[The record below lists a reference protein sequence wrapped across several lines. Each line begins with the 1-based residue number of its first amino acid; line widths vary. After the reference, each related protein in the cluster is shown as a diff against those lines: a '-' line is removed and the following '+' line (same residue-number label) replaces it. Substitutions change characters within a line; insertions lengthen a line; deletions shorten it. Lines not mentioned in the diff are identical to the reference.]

1 MDDLLERYSQ
11 LERDAARWKREEKAL
26 RETERRFY
34 AVFDNPVFLVL
45 IVVRGRIRQMNRRAE
60 EILGFSL
67 RDRPSS
73 DFSGVLAPGSARP
86 AEALLD
92 PRSGTETAT
101 LRLRGAKDREFW
113 IDVVSLPVEYSGE
126 GARLLLAV
134 DATDRETCRA
144 ELSATRALHQSTER
158 SLFCERSGLN
168 GALLDPEGKILCAG
182 GGFLRMCR
190 ELFGLDA
197 GEGAPLFNVLPESAS
212 GMLKELWNTALSGAD
227 VAGTMDSPCSLSARF
242 VPLPDARGQV
252 SSVMLSLS
260 AGENAPA
267 GTEPQSPD
275 LRAPGDA
282 LLQDA
287 AEWAPVMLGTLFV
300 GASLSVAGNSVFR
313 AAFGLEER
321 PPAPMEPARFFPS
334 GQDYDVFLAEL
345 RKKRE
350 SFVFPVCLRVGGKPA
365 RFVFRGRTIDARN
378 AASTYG
384 ADESDCR
391 VSFVLEESPA
401 LPSAEATPSA
411 PRKQTSGDGE
421 RDSVTG
427 LPGASAFE
435 GIISREVTRS
445 ERYRGSLSLLLLRID
460 DCAVLFDRLP
470 EGTRNGMLREFT
482 ALLKARIR
490 PNDFLGRWRDDSFAI
505 LTPLGASSAL
515 QLAEKIRDLVRHYT
529 FAGDIRITAS
539 LGAAELRSGDGV
551 GELTSRA
558 SSALGN
564 AVASGG
570 DRVQGAL

>member
-45 IVVRGRIRQMNRRAE
+45 IVVRGRIRQMNRRSE

-73 DFSGVLAPGSARP
+73 DLSGVLAPGSARP

-101 LRLRGAKDREFW
+101 LRIRGGKGREFW

-126 GARLLLAV
+126 GARLLLGV
-134 DATDRETCRA
+134 DATDREMCRA
-144 ELSATRALHQSTER
+144 DLSATQALHQSTQR
-158 SLFCERSGLN
+158 SLFCESSGLN
-168 GALLDPEGKILCAG
+168 GALLDPEGKILRAG

-190 ELFGLDA
+190 ELFGLEA
-197 GEGAPLFNVLPESAS
+197 GEGAPLFAVLPESAS

-227 VAGTMDSPCSLSARF
+227 VSGTMDSPRSLSARF
-242 VPLPDARGQV
+242 VPLPDVRGRV

-260 AGENAPA
+260 AGDVAPA
-267 GTEPQSPD
+267 GTETQPSGV
-275 LRAPGDA
+275 RASETAP
-282 LLQDA
+282 LQDA
-287 AEWAPVMLGTLFV
+287 AEWSPVMLGTLSV
-300 GASLSVAGNSVFR
+300 GANLFVAGNSAFR
-313 AAFGLEER
+313 AAFGLEGR
-321 PPAPMEPARFFPS
+321 STAPMEPARFFPS
-334 GQDYDVFLAEL
+334 GEDYDVFLAEL

-350 SFVFPVCLRVGGKPA
+350 SFAFPVCLRVGGKPG
-365 RFVFRGRTIDARN
+365 RFVFRGRTIDA
-378 AASTYG
+378 G
-384 ADESDCR
+384 ADASGFV
-391 VSFVLEESPA
+391 VSFVLEESPVLRA
-401 LPSAEATPSA
+401 PEATSAA
-411 PRKQTSGDGE
+411 PREQASGE
-421 RDSVTG
+421 AARDSVTG

-460 DCAVLFDRLP
+460 GGAAVFDRMP
-470 EGTRNGMLREFT
+470 EGARNGVLREFT

-490 PNDFLGRWRDDSFAI
+490 PNDFLGRWRDDAFAI
-505 LTPLGASSAL
+505 LTPLAAPSAL
-515 QLAEKIRDLVRHYT
+515 QLAEKIRDLVRHYA
-529 FAGDIRITAS
+529 FAGDVRITAS

-551 GELTSRA
+551 GELTARA
-558 SSALGN
+558 ADALGN

>member
-45 IVVRGRIRQMNRRAE
+45 IVVRGRIRQMNRRSE

-73 DFSGVLAPGSARP
+73 DLSGVLAPGSARP

-101 LRLRGAKDREFW
+101 LRIRGGKGREFW

-126 GARLLLAV
+126 GARLLLGV
-134 DATDRETCRA
+134 DATDREMCRA
-144 ELSATRALHQSTER
+144 DLSATQALHQSTQR
-158 SLFCERSGLN
+158 SLFCESSGLN
-168 GALLDPEGKILCAG
+168 GALLDPEGKILRAG

-190 ELFGLDA
+190 ELFGLEA
-197 GEGAPLFNVLPESAS
+197 GEGAPLFAVLPESAS

-227 VAGTMDSPCSLSARF
+227 VSGTMDSPRSLSARF
-242 VPLPDARGQV
+242 VPLPDGRGRV

-260 AGENAPA
+260 AGDVAPA
-267 GTEPQSPD
+267 GTETQPSG
-275 LRAPGDA
+275 LRVSEILP
-282 LLQDA
+282 LQDA
-287 AEWAPVMLGTLFV
+287 AEWSPVMLGTLSV
-300 GASLSVAGNSVFR
+300 GANLFVAGNSAFR
-313 AAFGLEER
+313 AAFGLEGR
-321 PPAPMEPARFFPS
+321 STAPMEPARFFPS
-334 GQDYDVFLAEL
+334 GEDYDVFLAEL

-350 SFVFPVCLRVGGKPA
+350 SFAFPVCLRVGGKPG
-365 RFVFRGRTIDARN
+365 RFVFRGRTIDA
-378 AASTYG
+378 G
-384 ADESDCR
+384 ADASGFV
-391 VSFVLEESPA
+391 VSFVLEESPVLRA
-401 LPSAEATPSA
+401 PEATSAA
-411 PRKQTSGDGE
+411 PREQASGE
-421 RDSVTG
+421 AARDSVTG

-460 DCAVLFDRLP
+460 GGAAVFDRMP
-470 EGTRNGMLREFT
+470 EGARNGVLREFT

-490 PNDFLGRWRDDSFAI
+490 PNDFLGRWRDDAFAI
-505 LTPLGASSAL
+505 LTPLAAPSAL
-515 QLAEKIRDLVRHYT
+515 QLAEKIRDLVRHYA
-529 FAGDIRITAS
+529 FAGDVRITAS

-551 GELTSRA
+551 GELTARA
-558 SSALGN
+558 ADALGN

>member
-1 MDDLLERYSQ
+1 MDDRLERYAQ

-34 AVFDNPVFLVL
+34 AVFDNPMFLVL
-45 IVVRGRIRQMNRRAE
+45 IVVRGRIRQMNRRSE

-73 DFSGVLAPGSARP
+73 DLSGVLAPGSARP

-101 LRLRGAKDREFW
+101 LRIRGAKGREFW

-134 DATDRETCRA
+134 DATDRETGKA
-144 ELSATRALHQSTER
+144 DLSATRMVLQSTEH
-158 SLFCERSGLN
+158 SLFCESSGLN
-168 GALLDPEGKILCAG
+168 GALLNPEGKVQRAG
-182 GGFLRMCR
+182 GGFLRICR
-190 ELFGLDA
+190 DLFGLDA
-197 GEGAPLFNVLPESAS
+197 GEGTPLFDVLPEPAS
-212 GMLKELWNTALSGAD
+212 GMLKELWKTALSGAD
-227 VAGTMDSPCSLSARF
+227 VSGTTESQRSLSACF
-242 VPLPDARGQV
+242 VPLPDACGRV

-260 AGENAPA
+260 AGESASA
-267 GTEPQSPD
+267 GTELQPPGFQASGS
-275 LRAPGDA
+275 AP
-282 LLQDA
+282 LQDA
-287 AEWAPVMLGTLFV
+287 AEWSPVMLGTLLV
-300 GASLSVAGNSVFR
+300 GNGLFIAGNRAFR
-313 AAFGLEER
+313 AAFGPEGNTM
-321 PPAPMEPARFFPS
+321 APMDPERFFPS
-334 GQDYDVFLAEL
+334 GEDYDVFLAEL

-350 SFVFPVCLRVGGKPA
+350 SFVFPVRLRLGGRPEKFA
-365 RFVFRGRTIDARN
+365 FRGRTIDAGV
-378 AASTYG
+378 AASTFG
-384 ADESDCR
+384 ADEAGFC
-391 VSFVLEESPA
+391 VSFVLEEAPA
-401 LPSAEATPSA
+401 PPAAATTPLA
-411 PRKQTSGDGE
+411 PRTQTSGEAE

-435 GIISREVTRS
+435 GIITREVARS

-460 DCAVLFDRLP
+460 DGDALFDRMP
-470 EGTRNGMLREFT
+470 EGARNGMLREFT

-505 LTPLGASSAL
+505 LTPLVASSAL
-515 QLAEKIRDLVRHYT
+515 QLAEKIRDLVQHYT

-551 GELTSRA
+551 GELTARA
-558 SSALGN
+558 ASALGN
-564 AVASGG
+564 ARAAGG

>member
-45 IVVRGRIRQMNRRAE
+45 IVVRGRIRQMNRRSE

-73 DFSGVLAPGSARP
+73 DFSGVLSPGSARP
-86 AEALLD
+86 AETLLD

-101 LRLRGAKDREFW
+101 LRLRGAKNREFW

-134 DATDRETCRA
+134 DATDRETFRTD
-144 ELSATRALHQSTER
+144 LSETRALQQSTER
-158 SLFCERSGLN
+158 SLFCENSGLN
-168 GALLDPEGKILCAG
+168 GALLDPEGKVLRAG

-190 ELFGLDA
+190 DLFGLDA
-197 GEGAPLFNVLPESAS
+197 GEGAPLFDVLPESAS
-212 GMLKELWNTALSGAD
+212 GLLKELWNTALSGAD

-242 VPLPDARGQV
+242 VPLPDARGHV

-260 AGENAPA
+260 AGESAPA

-275 LRAPGDA
+275 LQASGNA

-287 AEWAPVMLGTLFV
+287 AEWSPVMLGTLLV
-300 GASLSVAGNSVFR
+300 GKGLFVAGNRAFR

-321 PPAPMEPARFFPS
+321 SPAPMEPARFFSS
-334 GQDYDVFLAEL
+334 GEDYDVFLAEL

-350 SFVFPVCLRVGGKPA
+350 SFVFPVIPRVGGKPA
-365 RFVFRGRTIDARN
+365 RFMFRGRTIDAVD
-378 AASTYG
+378 AVSICG
-384 ADESDCR
+384 ANDADFC
-391 VSFVLEESPA
+391 VAFVLEEAPVPQA
-401 LPSAEATPSA
+401 AEATPAA
-411 PRKQTSGDGE
+411 PRKQTSGDAA
-421 RDSVTG
+421 RDAVTG

-460 DCAVLFDRLP
+460 DGDALFDRMP
-470 EGTRNGMLREFT
+470 EGARNGMLREFT

-515 QLAEKIRDLVRHYT
+515 QLAEKIRDLVRHYA

-558 SSALGN
+558 AGALGN

>member
-45 IVVRGRIRQMNRRAE
+45 IVVRGRIRQMNRRSE

-73 DFSGVLAPGSARP
+73 DLSGVLAPGSARP

-101 LRLRGAKDREFW
+101 LRIRGGKGREFW

-126 GARLLLAV
+126 GARLLLGV
-134 DATDRETCRA
+134 DATDREMCRA
-144 ELSATRALHQSTER
+144 DLSATQALHQSKQR
-158 SLFCERSGLN
+158 SLFCESSGLN
-168 GALLDPEGKILCAG
+168 GALLDPEGKILRAG

-190 ELFGLDA
+190 ELFGLEA
-197 GEGAPLFNVLPESAS
+197 GEGAPLFAVLPESAS

-227 VAGTMDSPCSLSARF
+227 VSGTMDSPRSLSARF
-242 VPLPDARGQV
+242 VPLPDVRGRV

-260 AGENAPA
+260 AGDVAPA
-267 GTEPQSPD
+267 GTETQPSGV
-275 LRAPGDA
+275 RASETAP
-282 LLQDA
+282 LQDA
-287 AEWAPVMLGTLFV
+287 AEWSPVMLGTLSV
-300 GASLSVAGNSVFR
+300 GANLFVAGNSAFR
-313 AAFGLEER
+313 AAFGLEGR
-321 PPAPMEPARFFPS
+321 STAPMEPARFFPS
-334 GQDYDVFLAEL
+334 GEDYDVFLAEL

-350 SFVFPVCLRVGGKPA
+350 SFAFPVCLRVGGKPG
-365 RFVFRGRTIDARN
+365 RFVFRGRTIDA
-378 AASTYG
+378 G
-384 ADESDCR
+384 ADASGFV
-391 VSFVLEESPA
+391 VSFVLEESPVLRA
-401 LPSAEATPSA
+401 PEATSAA
-411 PRKQTSGDGE
+411 PREQASGE
-421 RDSVTG
+421 AARDSVTG

-460 DCAVLFDRLP
+460 GGAAVFDRMP
-470 EGTRNGMLREFT
+470 EGARNGVLREFT

-490 PNDFLGRWRDDSFAI
+490 PNDFLGRWRDDAFAI
-505 LTPLGASSAL
+505 LTPLAAPSAL
-515 QLAEKIRDLVRHYT
+515 QLAEKIRDLVRHYA
-529 FAGDIRITAS
+529 FAGDVRITAS

-551 GELTSRA
+551 GELTARA
-558 SSALGN
+558 ADALGN

>member
-60 EILGFSL
+60 DILGFSL

-73 DFSGVLAPGSARP
+73 VFSGLLAPGSARP

-126 GARLLLAV
+126 GARLLFAV
-134 DATDRETCRA
+134 DATDRETCRT

-158 SLFCERSGLN
+158 SLFCESSGLN
-168 GALLDPEGKILCAG
+168 GALLDPEGKILRAG

-190 ELFGLDA
+190 DLFGLDA
-197 GEGAPLFNVLPESAS
+197 GEGAPLFDVLPESAS

-227 VAGTMDSPCSLSARF
+227 VAGTMDSPCALSARF
-242 VPLPDARGQV
+242 VPLSDARGHV

-260 AGENAPA
+260 AGEKAPA
-267 GTEPQSPD
+267 GTETQPPGI
-275 LRAPGDA
+275 RASENTP
-282 LLQDA
+282 LQDA

-300 GASLSVAGNSVFR
+300 GASLAVAGNSVFR

-321 PPAPMEPARFFPS
+321 SPAPMEPARFFPS
-334 GQDYDVFLAEL
+334 GEDYDVFLAEL

-350 SFVFPVCLRVGGKPA
+350 SFVFPVCLRVGAKPA
-365 RFVFRGRTIDARN
+365 RFVFRGRTIDARIV
-378 AASTYG
+378 ASSYG

-401 LPSAEATPSA
+401 LPAAETTPPA

-460 DCAVLFDRLP
+460 DGVALFDRLP
-470 EGTRNGMLREFT
+470 EGARNGMLREFT

-490 PNDFLGRWRDDSFAI
+490 PNDFLGRWRDDAFAI
-505 LTPLGASSAL
+505 LTPLAASSAL
-515 QLAEKIRDLVRHYT
+515 QLAEKIRDLVRHYA

-558 SSALGN
+558 SGALGN